1 MTRDPDLY
9 PDYTLAERIADG
21 TVHGFGVT
29 LAITGGVLLL
39 VFASATGNGGLI
51 AGLAV
56 YAAALMATFIMSAC
70 YHMTPWERVRPILR
84 RLDHAAIYFKI
95 AGTYTPFV
103 VMIGSVF
110 GYVILSLIWALALAG
125 ALAKVFF
132 WRAPGRLGTALYLV
146 LGWLSLALVWPMVET
161 LPVAAVILVGTG
173 GVLYSLGVIFFTREN
188 MRYSNAIWHVFVL
201 AASGCFFAA
210 ISLGAFSSVA

>member
-1 MTRDPDLY
+1 MQRDPDLY
-9 PDYTLAERIADG
+9 PDYSLPERIADG
-21 TVHGFGVT
+21 TVHGFGVA
-29 LAITGGVLLL
+29 LAITGAVLLL
-39 VFASATGNGGLI
+39 VFASTTGDGGLVT
-51 AGLAV
+51 GLAV
-56 YAAALMATFIMSAC
+56 YAAALIATFVMSAC
-70 YHMTPWERVRPILR
+70 YHMTPWEGLRPVLR

-103 VMIGSVF
+103 VMIGSAF
-110 GYVILSLIWALALAG
+110 GYVVLGLIWTLAFAG

-146 LGWLSLALVWPMVET
+146 LGWLSLALIWPMVQA
-161 LPVAAVILVGTG
+161 LPMAAVILVAVG
-173 GVLYSLGVIFFTREN
+173 GVLYSLGVVFFTREN

-210 ISLGAFSSVA
+210 ISLGAFTSLT